1 MRYMK
6 GMRRLFATSFTVLA
20 LVACGGTHYVS
31 TRAPD
36 AELIAD
42 AQSPAEVRA
51 AVIRA
56 LASRRFKT
64 ESEQAGRVVAR
75 LDKGSERLR
84 VAVEYT
90 GQQYSIV
97 YLDSAGLQTKTENG
111 EVLVESTYKSWTD
124 KLKHAIGDELKRPA
138 KERAEAERQE
148 RAYQLLLQA
157 GRTAEAQANAQAA
170 EAQANANAQA
180 DAPAPDPAA
189 APAPPPV
196 TIQST
201 TTIRESQQSFTCCI
215 NGARYA
221 CPGEAAFKE
230 CVSRGPSKCTPAGR
244 C

>member
-1 MRYMK
+1 
-6 GMRRLFATSFTVLA
+6 MRRLFSASVAIVA
-20 LVACGGTHYVS
+20 LVACSGTHYVS

-36 AELIAD
+36 AVLMAD

-51 AVIRA
+51 AVVRA
-56 LASRRFKT
+56 LASRRFTT

-90 GQQYSIV
+90 GQQYAVV
-97 YLDSAGLQTKTENG
+97 YLDSAGLKTKTENV
-111 EVLVESTYKSWTD
+111 EVLVESSYKSWTD
-124 KLKHAIGDELKRPA
+124 KLKHAIGEELKRPA
-138 KERAEAERQE
+138 KERAEAERRE
-148 RAYQLLLQA
+148 REYQLLLQA
-157 GRTAEAQANAQAA
+157 QRTAEAQATAQAA
-170 EAQANANAQA
+170 EAQATAAS
-180 DAPAPDPAA
+180 APAAPDPVA

-196 TIQST
+196 TFQST

-221 CPGEAAFKE
+221 CPGQEAFRE
-230 CVSRGPSKCTPAGR
+230 CVSKGPSKCTPAGR